1 MQIWFIFSLVFA
13 LIVALFA
20 VLNSDVVTINLL
32 FSKYQLSQS
41 VVILISATFGA
52 LIASFISVFSK
63 IKGSLK
69 TRELKNSIK
78 QLESKVNELED
89 HNKTYALENP
99 IKEETTLNEPLDFEK
114 KA

>member
-41 VVILISATFGA
+41 VIILISATFGA
-52 LIASFISVFSK
+52 LIASFISAFSK

-69 TRELKNSIK
+69 TRELKNTIK
-78 QLESKVNELED
+78 QLEKKVNELE
-89 HNKTYALENP
+89 NQNETKVLENP
-99 IKEETTLNEPLDFEK
+99 INEETTLKETIDLEK
-114 KA
+114 KE